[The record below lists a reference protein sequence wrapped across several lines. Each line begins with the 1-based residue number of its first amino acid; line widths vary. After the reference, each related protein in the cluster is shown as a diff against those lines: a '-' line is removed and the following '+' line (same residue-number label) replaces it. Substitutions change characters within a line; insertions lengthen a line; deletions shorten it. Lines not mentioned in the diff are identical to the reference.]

1 MQITIINENNES
13 FFDTLIGEFWR
24 KRENNQL
31 YAGVIDGEGNA
42 VSAAVF
48 EAAESGLAL
57 LFVATDPVRRRKG
70 YAGFL
75 IREIAKRLPSYGIG
89 RMDCVV
95 YLGRDKENREER
107 EMEKIRRNFLIKN
120 GFFLHRLPAER
131 RIYSMGD
138 IFRTNV
144 PMEEPEGIVVKKP
157 SELTEEE
164 LIQISQLGSVA
175 EEAGVYMVPEN
186 FVSDQNNYGGVL
198 FEGNKAM
205 AMLSAWPLLDG
216 VQLDSMFLR
225 NNRVEL
231 IQYLM
236 DRAIRQIEKDYGPEA
251 RLYVDIVGQKVL
263 DYLKGSLKKIGLEPL
278 EVFDTYMAVREGNR

>member
-1 MQITIINENNES
+1 MQITVISENNES

-24 KRENNQL
+24 KREDNQL
-31 YAGVIDGEGNA
+31 FAGVIDEEGNA

-57 LFVATDPVRRRKG
+57 IFIATDPVRRRKG

-75 IREIAKRLPSYGIG
+75 IEEIAKRLPSYGIG

-138 IFRTNV
+138 IYRTNV
-144 PMEEPEGIVVKKP
+144 PMEEPEGICVKSP
-157 SELTEEE
+157 SELTEKE
-164 LIQISQLGSVA
+164 LVEIYRLGGLA
-175 EEAGVYMVPEN
+175 EEAGIYMVPER
-186 FVSDQNNYGGVL
+186 FVSEQNNYGGII
-198 FEGNKAM
+198 FEGQKAM

-225 NNRVEL
+225 NSRVEL

-236 DRAIRQIEKDYGPEA
+236 DRAIRQIGQDYGPEA
-251 RLYVDIVGQKVL
+251 KLYVDIVGQKVL

-278 EVFDTYMAVREGNR
+278 EVFDTYMAVRGGI